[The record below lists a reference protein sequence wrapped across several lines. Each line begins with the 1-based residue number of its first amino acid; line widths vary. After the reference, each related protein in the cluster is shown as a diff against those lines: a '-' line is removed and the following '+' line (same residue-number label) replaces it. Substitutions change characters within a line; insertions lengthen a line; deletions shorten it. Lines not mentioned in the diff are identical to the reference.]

1 MNQAEEKQIMKES
14 TSKMKIVI
22 TLLIGLFISYNAT
35 GQTIRD
41 ISGIVKDTTGTSVI
55 AATVKYIAGKDT
67 LFTRTD
73 LDGKFAFKNVKS
85 STFLITVSSLG
96 YQAINKRFL
105 YKDDSTPL
113 VLEPFI
119 LKAEN
124 RMLSEVVISGTGSI
138 TIKEDTIVY
147 RAADYALRENALAE
161 DLLRKLPGVE
171 VDNDGNVSAQGKQIT
186 RVRINGKDFFG
197 GDVKTATQQLPADIL
212 ESAQIIDDYGDQ
224 ANLTGIRNGDPEKIL
239 NFTIRADKNKG
250 YFARGTIGGGDKE
263 RYQGSITANTYN
275 NSEQFSVIGNLN
287 NTNTSVFSF
296 GSGGG
301 FSGGGGGGARVQMSG
316 SGGSGG
322 GGNRGQMSG
331 GFGGGFGGGGFGANS
346 DGLTNVGSI
355 GLNYRKDYGTKLS
368 SYGNYSYSNR
378 DNIVLSNQLQQN
390 NFQNT
395 LISTDQNSTR
405 NLVTDNHRFG
415 WNLEYKPDSVNFIK
429 FSPTFSYS
437 STNNLGNSNYI
448 QRDNNSLTSD
458 GLSKNNTVSK
468 SPNLGASL
476 LFNHRL
482 QKKGRNLSLL
492 VSANNSRTKQED
504 DQLSDYINYIASGG
518 NTSVYRNQEL
528 YDNNRSS
535 NINANLSYNEPLS
548 ASTNLEFNYN
558 YSRNNYKTDRD
569 TYDISN
575 TGISTFNNTLSNE
588 FNYSFST
595 NRFGIN
601 YRVNQKRYNYS
612 LGISAQPNLLE
623 GNSVVLGLR
632 TSNRNTGFNLIPSAR
647 YSYNF
652 SRTKAFNANY
662 FGRAIEPTYIQLQP
676 TPNIAN
682 PQYPIYG
689 NPNLGA
695 EFSHI
700 LNFRFNNFNF
710 NSGDVL
716 FFNLSGNFT
725 ENKIVSNIVRRMD
738 PAVGLVQETRYLNTN
753 GYFTTNAFY
762 NYSKPFQEKKYV
774 FSINGSANYINNIS
788 YTDNVKNTGKNW
800 IFSQGLNMQINPNKN
815 LEFNPGFRYSF
826 NTNTNDAITN
836 NNTKVSTYSLNF
848 NTRIYFLKSW
858 LLGSD
863 LSKSFNNG
871 YSSSLAVNPFI
882 INTYL
887 EKQFFKDKRASLRI
901 HGFDLLDENTSVSRS
916 VTGNIITD
924 SQSNRLSRYVMLS
937 FTMRLQKFSG
947 KQPQQQTPMMM
958 GPGMYRSRGSEGGM
972 RNIIIN

>member
-1 MNQAEEKQIMKES
+1 MEKLQFNMKR
-14 TSKMKIVI
+14 VLP
-22 TLLIGLFISYNAT
+22 LLIGLFISYNAI
-35 GQTIRD
+35 GQTSRD
-41 ISGIVKDTTGTSVI
+41 ISGLVKDTTGTSVI

-73 LDGKFAFKNVKS
+73 LDGKFSFKNVKS

-105 YKDDSTPL
+105 YADGNTPL
-113 VLEPFI
+113 VLDPFI

-124 RMLSEVVISGTGSI
+124 RMLGEVVISGTGSI

-171 VDNDGNVSAQGKQIT
+171 VDKDGNVSAQGKQIT
-186 RVRINGKDFFG
+186 RVRVNGKDFFG

-250 YFARGTIGGGDKE
+250 YFARGTIGGGDKD

-275 NSEQFSVIGNLN
+275 NSEQFSIIGNLN
-287 NTNTSVFSF
+287 NTNSSVFNF
-296 GSGGG
+296 GGGGGSGGG
-301 FSGGGGGGARVQMSG
+301 APRIQMSGGGNFGGGARIQMSGGGGGG
-316 SGGSGG
+316 
-322 GGNRGQMSG
+322 G
-331 GFGGGFGGGGFGANS
+331 GFGGFGGNS

-355 GLNYRKDYGTKLS
+355 GLNYRKDYGTKVS

-378 DNIVLSNQLQQN
+378 DNNVFSNQLQQN
-390 NFQNT
+390 NFQNS
-395 LISTDQNSTR
+395 LISTDQNTTR
-405 NLVTDNHRFG
+405 NLINDNHRFS

-429 FSPTFSYS
+429 FSPSFSYS
-437 STNNLGNSNYI
+437 GTTDIGSSNYI
-448 QRDNNSLTSD
+448 QNDNTRLSSD
-458 GLSKNNTVSK
+458 GSSNNNTISK
-468 SPNLGASL
+468 SPNFGANIL
-476 LFNHRL
+476 INHRL
-482 QKKGRNLSLL
+482 KKRGRNLSLSA
-492 VSANNSRTKQED
+492 SANNSKTKQED
-504 DQLSDYINYIASGG
+504 DQLTEYINYIVSGS
-518 NTSVYRNQEL
+518 NTNVYRNQEL

-548 ASTNLEFNYN
+548 PTTNLEFNYN
-558 YSRNNYKTDRD
+558 YSNTNYKTNRQ
-569 TYDISN
+569 TYDISQA
-575 TGISTFNNTLSNE
+575 GLSTFNTSLSNDY
-588 FNYSFST
+588 NYSFST
-595 NRFGIN
+595 NRLGVN

-612 LGISAQPNLLE
+612 LGISAQPNVLE
-623 GNSVVLGLR
+623 GNSVVMGIR
-632 TSNRNTGFNLIPSAR
+632 TPNRNTGFNIIPSAR

-652 SRTKAFNANY
+652 SRTRAFNANY

-676 TPNIAN
+676 TPDISN
-682 PQYPIYG
+682 PQYPVYG

-700 LNFRFNNFNF
+700 ISFRYNNFNF
-710 NSGDVL
+710 SSGDVL

-725 ENKIVSNIVRRMD
+725 ENKIVSNILRKMD
-738 PAVGLVQETRYLNTN
+738 PAVGLVQETRYLNTD

-762 NYSKPFQEKKYV
+762 NYSKPFQDKKYV
-774 FSINGSANYINNIS
+774 FSFNGSANYINNIS

-863 LSKSFNNG
+863 LSKAFNNG

-947 KQPQQQTPMMM
+947 KQPQQQMMM
-958 GPGMYRSRGSEGGM
+958 GPGMNMRSGGGM
-972 RNIIIN
+972 FNIN